1 MLHNSCDF
9 RNVLLYSFFY
19 FLSNTLDFKTQ
30 TFLISKNFAQHFV
43 KFLLIF
49 KKDQLC
55 KKQCYNACKS
65 SFIVHDQFDIWW
77 KLVIFKIKY
86 HIHIYKI
93 VAMKGLICVIIYIK
107 SPTKFLL
114 SKLFTVTYMYHRFC
128 SLITHPNP
136 IPQQKR
142 HT

>member
-1 MLHNSCDF
+1 
-9 RNVLLYSFFY
+9 
-19 FLSNTLDFKTQ
+19 
-30 TFLISKNFAQHFV
+30 
-43 KFLLIF
+43 
-49 KKDQLC
+49 
-55 KKQCYNACKS
+55 
-65 SFIVHDQFDIWW
+65 
-77 KLVIFKIKY
+77 
-86 HIHIYKI
+86 
-93 VAMKGLICVIIYIK
+93 MKGLICVIIYIK